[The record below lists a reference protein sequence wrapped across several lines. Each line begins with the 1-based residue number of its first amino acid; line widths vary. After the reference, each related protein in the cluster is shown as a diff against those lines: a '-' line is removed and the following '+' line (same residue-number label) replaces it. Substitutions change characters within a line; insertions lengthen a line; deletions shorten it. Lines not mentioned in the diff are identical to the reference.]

1 MAVTPDMI
9 NAVRLETADFDPSL
23 PILSDSEITYF
34 LTKNNESIRKA
45 SLDAA
50 RVILMKLAQT
60 GDDIVGIISIKGS
73 KIAEQYRLALELYLK
88 SPHLN
93 PILDGL
99 GSFADSNGTT
109 QNPVYAGGISNS
121 DMLANVSNSDNNYI
135 PSPVY
140 QKQEQSPWRGA
151 FEI

>member
-9 NAVRLETADFDPSL
+9 NAVRLETADFDPAL
-23 PILSDSEITYF
+23 PILSDLEITYF
-34 LTKNNESIRKA
+34 LTKNTESIKRA

-50 RVILMKLAQT
+50 RVILMKLAQS
-60 GDDIVGIISIKGS
+60 GDDMVGIISVKGS
-73 KIAEQYRLALELYLK
+73 KVAEQYRLALELYLK
-88 SPHLN
+88 SPYLN
-93 PILDGL
+93 PVLSGL
-99 GSFADSNGTT
+99 GSFVDVNGDT

-140 QKQEQSPWRGA
+140 QKQEQNTFRGA
-151 FEI
+151 FEV